1 MYKTAIIG
9 AGVIGSMTAR
19 RLAAYDAELIVL
31 EKEADVAMGQSKA
44 NSGIVH
50 AGFDPEPGS
59 LKAKLNLKGNRMMEE
74 TCHQL
79 GVNFRRNGSL
89 VVAFSEEDK
98 KTLKKLYDRG
108 NINGVDG
115 LRLISGEEAREIEK
129 NLSES
134 VKGAL
139 YAPSA
144 GVVCPYDLTIE
155 AMGNAMDNGAQLMTN
170 FEVSSIKKKEG
181 YYIIKAT
188 DGREIEAEYVVN
200 CAGLYSDKIAAMAGD
215 TSFHITPRAG
225 EYMLL
230 DKEAGYLTDATI
242 FKVPDAMGKGVLAT
256 KTVDGNILLGPTSA
270 DRENRED
277 DRVTHCGLDIV
288 REKEKM
294 FFDNVPFDK
303 VITQFAGLRAHGDK
317 GDFIINSPVP
327 GFVNAAGIESP
338 GLTSAP
344 AVAIK
349 IEEILIGTGFRAP
362 MKKNYNPCREKV
374 VRFRELSIHE
384 KNALIR
390 KNKDYGQMVCRC
402 EEITKAEILQALR
415 RNPKATDID
424 GVKRRTRS
432 GMGRCQGGF
441 CMPHVLEII
450 AEEQNKKPEEVTKK
464 GGGSKILYGRVKGGA
479 R

>member
-9 AGVIGSMTAR
+9 AGVIGAMTAR

-188 DGREIEAEYVVN
+188 DGREI
-200 CAGLYSDKIAAMAGD
+200 
-215 TSFHITPRAG
+215 
-225 EYMLL
+225 
-230 DKEAGYLTDATI
+230 
-242 FKVPDAMGKGVLAT
+242 
-256 KTVDGNILLGPTSA
+256 
-270 DRENRED
+270 
-277 DRVTHCGLDIV
+277 
-288 REKEKM
+288 
-294 FFDNVPFDK
+294 
-303 VITQFAGLRAHGDK
+303 
-317 GDFIINSPVP
+317 
-327 GFVNAAGIESP
+327 
-338 GLTSAP
+338 
-344 AVAIK
+344 
-349 IEEILIGTGFRAP
+349 
-362 MKKNYNPCREKV
+362 
-374 VRFRELSIHE
+374 
-384 KNALIR
+384 
-390 KNKDYGQMVCRC
+390 
-402 EEITKAEILQALR
+402 
-415 RNPKATDID
+415 
-424 GVKRRTRS
+424 
-432 GMGRCQGGF
+432 
-441 CMPHVLEII
+441 
-450 AEEQNKKPEEVTKK
+450 
-464 GGGSKILYGRVKGGA
+464 
-479 R
+479 